1 MTLGTQLG
9 LSDTAAAIDQV
20 PSIGPAEVA
29 AATGTGDPG
38 ARCAY
43 DSNEGAKQGYS
54 GASRC
59 DESAL
64 QTQAHCKDKPR
75 SRAKLR
81 DDKRGSAPKRAT
93 RFERATFS
101 LPS

>member
-1 MTLGTQLG
+1 MGTQRSG
-9 LSDTAAAIDQV
+9 I
-20 PSIGPAEVA
+20 AEVA

-38 ARCAY
+38 ARSAY
-43 DSNEGAKQGYS
+43 DSNEGAKQGYF

-81 DDKRGSAPKRAT
+81 DDKRGSAPKRA
-93 RFERATFS
+93 RGLEPLTFS
-101 LPS
+101 LEG